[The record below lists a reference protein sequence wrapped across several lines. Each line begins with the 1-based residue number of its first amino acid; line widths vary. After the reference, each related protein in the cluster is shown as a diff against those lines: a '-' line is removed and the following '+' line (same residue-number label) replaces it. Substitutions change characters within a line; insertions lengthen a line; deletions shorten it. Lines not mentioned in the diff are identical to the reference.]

1 VSREDDEEKL
11 WNWLRKTYPPED
23 KTFDWI
29 AVISPF
35 RVEER
40 KELRLVNQKPVRI
53 IRSVMDEAI
62 VEAESGVRVRIP
74 LAWVRARCSCPW
86 SMGLRGCECGAVRR
100 DADVS
105 ALLGLI
111 LPED

>member
-53 IRSVMDEAI
+53 RDA
-62 VEAESGVRVRIP
+62 RVRGRW
-74 LAWVRARCSCPW
+74 AF
-86 SMGLRGCECGAVRR
+86 E
-100 DADVS
+100 DVS
-105 ALLGLI
+105 VERFDAT
-111 LPED
+111 PTFRRFWD